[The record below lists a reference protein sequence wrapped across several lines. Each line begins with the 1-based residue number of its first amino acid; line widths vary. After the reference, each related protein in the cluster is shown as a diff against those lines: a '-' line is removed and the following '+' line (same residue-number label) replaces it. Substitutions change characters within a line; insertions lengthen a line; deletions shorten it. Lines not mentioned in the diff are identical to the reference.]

1 MNWTIRTID
10 TFLTTPYYHGI
21 HLDQAE
27 ESQPYSH
34 NLDGQQPP
42 PPTVAHYNR
51 QKIPQNFMEDRY
63 EEVKQLINVLNAN
76 PLSQNLID
84 DIYSQFCDIIKNEM
98 DDKLPTSK
106 PRKHNQPF
114 PKPWWNQELNEARK
128 LIAKGE
134 QKWLACSNR
143 ITRPLLRVE
152 YQQLRR
158 KKRII
163 EIF

>member
-1 MNWTIRTID
+1 
-10 TFLTTPYYHGI
+10 
-21 HLDQAE
+21 
-27 ESQPYSH
+27 
-34 NLDGQQPP
+34 
-42 PPTVAHYNR
+42 
-51 QKIPQNFMEDRY
+51 
-63 EEVKQLINVLNAN
+63 
-76 PLSQNLID
+76 
-84 DIYSQFCDIIKNEM
+84 M

-114 PKPWWNQELNEARK
+114 YKPWWNQELKEARK
-128 LIAKGE
+128 LNAKGE

-143 ITRPLLRVE
+143 ITRPLLQVE

>member
-1 MNWTIRTID
+1 MAN
-10 TFLTTPYYHGI
+10 TPRSHGRI
-21 HLDQAE
+21 
-27 ESQPYSH
+27 SH
-34 NLDGQQPP
+34 NLDGQQPS

-51 QKIPQNFMEDRY
+51 QKIPQN

-76 PLSQNLID
+76 RLSQNLID
-84 DIYSQFCDIIKNEM
+84 GIYSQFCDIIKNEM

-114 PKPWWNQELNEARK
+114 HKPWWNQELKEARK
-128 LIAKGE
+128 LIAKAE
-134 QKWLACSNR
+134 QKWFACSNR
-143 ITRPLLRVE
+143 ITSPLLRVE
-152 YQQLRR
+152 DQQLRR